1 MNEARFY
8 PIVLKYLKSKGYMTE
23 GLQPDGKDT
32 FDFTRLGRRAQADVI
47 GIKDIGT
54 KYSNEIEIVAVE
66 VKDRKSAKVRHMTQ
80 ALGYSIFAHRCYL
93 AMPAK
98 FTEEDKSYARK
109 IGVGLLRI
117 VRSQVEEV
125 LPAELKIP
133 NETMMM
139 WFLRRSPW
147 IVRCMLCGCWKHLH
161 ETNLHRHTVKN
172 AFGNEKTRYICPECQ
187 DLLKL
192 SESNRSAAAKKAW
205 ETRRR
210 TG

>member
-1 MNEARFY
+1 MDEARFY
-8 PIVLKYLKSKGYMTE
+8 PIVLKYLESNGYMTE
-23 GLQPDGKDT
+23 GLQPDGKNT

-47 GIKDIGT
+47 GIRDIGT
-54 KYSNEIEIVAVE
+54 EYSNEIEIVAVE
-66 VKDRKSAKVRHMTQ
+66 VKDRKRAKVRHMTQ
-80 ALGYSIFAHRCYL
+80 ALGYSTFAHRCYL

-98 FTEEDKSYARK
+98 FTEEDKNYARK

-117 VRSQVEEV
+117 VRSKVEEV

-147 IVRCMLCGCWKHLH
+147 IVRCMLCGCWMHRFEK
-161 ETNLHRHTVKN
+161 NLYRHTVEN
-172 AFGNEKTRYICPECQ
+172 AFGNEKTLYVCSECQ
-187 DLLKL
+187 DLLTL
-192 SESNRSAAAKKAW
+192 SESKRSAAHKAW